1 MFGLKSTTYM
11 SQLRNSGRRR
21 KRYAYINDTHREN
34 CVLLNSMQELIEI
47 EAWLLMTFFQ
57 CLHNHLISIHSIAT
71 YYREQVF
78 EECDSLNR

>member
-1 MFGLKSTTYM
+1 MFALKSTTYM

-47 EAWLLMTFFQ
+47 EAWLLMTFF
-57 CLHNHLISIHSIAT
+57 HYTII
-71 YYREQVF
+71 
-78 EECDSLNR
+78 

>member
-1 MFGLKSTTYM
+1 MFGLKSTAYM

-21 KRYAYINDTHREN
+21 KRYAYVNDTHREN

-71 YYREQVF
+71 Y
-78 EECDSLNR
+78 